1 MQVLAEFVIADR
13 VPDHSAGEDIECA
26 ALQVNDGCRGDANIG
41 PNKRTLYDVFRWHG
55 NAARLVEKA
64 YFPQRRIAGA
74 ERVEGVDAIVLRG
87 DEQNV
92 MRAFTGNLDRRKEER
107 LRVYRAI
114 HLKGADLAKLFGID
128 ILGSEDLL
136 VQRGAG
142 AEVVVLRRCDLSRGG
157 SRGQSKNEG
166 STAIRDRFHW
176 NLGTAGPSVLL
187 ILDVER
193 ARRIA
198 APV

>member
-55 NAARLVEKA
+55 NAARLVEEA

-74 ERVEGVDAIVLRG
+74 ERVEGVDTIVLRG
-87 DEQNV
+87 NEQNV

-114 HLKGADLAKLFGID
+114 HLKGADLAELFGID

-142 AEVVVLRRCDLSRGG
+142 AEVIVLRRGDLGVCRKRAEKSGT
-157 SRGQSKNEG
+157 NE
-166 STAIRDRFHW
+166 RFHC
-176 NLGTAGPSVLL
+176 LPRVEIMLL
-187 ILDVER
+187 SFCRHPLRGYCSE
-193 ARRIA
+193 ACF
-198 APV
+198 

>member
-1 MQVLAEFVIADR
+1 MLEEFVIANR
-13 VPDHSAGEDIECA
+13 VPDHGSGQDIQRA
-26 ALQVNDGCRGDANIG
+26 ALKVNDGRRGDANIG
-41 PNKRTLYDVFRWHG
+41 PNKRTLHGVFRWNG
-55 NAARLVEKA
+55 NAASFVEKA
-64 YFPQRRIAGA
+64 YFPQRRIAGVVG
-74 ERVEGVDAIVLRG
+74 VEGVDAIVLGG

-92 MRAFTGNLDRRKEER
+92 MRAFAGNLDRREEER
-107 LRVYRAI
+107 LRVNRAI
-114 HLKGADLAKLFGID
+114 HLEGADFAKLFGID
-128 ILGSEDLL
+128 VLGSEDLL

-142 AEVVVLRRCDLSRGG
+142 AEVVVLRRCDLGRGG
-157 SRGQSKNEG
+157 SRGQSKDEG
-166 STAIRDRFHW
+166 STAIRDLFHW